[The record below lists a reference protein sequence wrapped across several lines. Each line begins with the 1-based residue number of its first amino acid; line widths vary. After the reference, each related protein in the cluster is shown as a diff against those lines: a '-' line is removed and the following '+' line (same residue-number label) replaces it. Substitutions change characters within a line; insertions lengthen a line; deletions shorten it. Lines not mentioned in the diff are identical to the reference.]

1 MNPSEPA
8 LRIATPADADGI
20 ESLMKASAAGLFP
33 AFYGERQVASG
44 IRYVAEADP
53 MLLADGTYYVLEN
66 GGELVACGGWS
77 RRARPYTGSGDA
89 ASDDRL
95 LDPATEA
102 AHVRAMFTRPDW
114 TRRGLGRRIL
124 AECERAAAAEGFSRL
139 ELMATLSGVPL
150 YEAFGFLASGPELEI
165 TLTDG
170 VLMACLPMSKRIQT
184 PVGAPG

>member
-1 MNPSEPA
+1 MTVSEPA
-8 LRIATPADADGI
+8 LRTATPADAGEI

-33 AFYGERQVASG
+33 AFYGQQQVASG

-53 MLLADGTYYVLEN
+53 ALLADGTYYVLEAD
-66 GGELVACGGWS
+66 GEMVACGGWS
-77 RRARPYTGSGDA
+77 RRARPYTGSKGSV
-89 ASDDRL
+89 SDDRL

-124 AECERAAAAEGFSRL
+124 AECERAAATEGFSRL
-139 ELMATLSGVPL
+139 HLVATLSGVPL
-150 YEAFGFLASGPELEI
+150 YEAFGFVASGPQFEI

-170 VLMACLPMSKRIQT
+170 VPMACLPMTKPIWTLVAAS
-184 PVGAPG
+184 